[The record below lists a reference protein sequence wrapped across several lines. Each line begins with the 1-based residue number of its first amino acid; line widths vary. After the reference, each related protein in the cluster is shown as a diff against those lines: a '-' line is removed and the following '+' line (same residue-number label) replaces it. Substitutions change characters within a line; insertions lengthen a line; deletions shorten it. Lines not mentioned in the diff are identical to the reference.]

1 MVQVQQEDTGGGDVG
16 RLGAW
21 TAAASGY
28 AWRRTTYFLLTA
40 EVWHAFGSRGLVKH
54 PLDRAALART
64 FSSVCMYV
72 ARRDV
77 RYDVWSA
84 HVYVR
89 ACVCLSMCVCVC
101 RWRVTDVSRVCGV
114 RTCRACLWT
123 VLPFVV
129 ACTALRVATSTA
141 VYI

>member
-89 ACVCLSMCVCVC
+89 ACVCLSMCV
-101 RWRVTDVSRVCGV
+101 RVCVGGAS
-114 RTCRACLWT
+114 RTCRAC
-123 VLPFVV
+123 VV
-129 ACTALRVATSTA
+129 
-141 VYI
+141 